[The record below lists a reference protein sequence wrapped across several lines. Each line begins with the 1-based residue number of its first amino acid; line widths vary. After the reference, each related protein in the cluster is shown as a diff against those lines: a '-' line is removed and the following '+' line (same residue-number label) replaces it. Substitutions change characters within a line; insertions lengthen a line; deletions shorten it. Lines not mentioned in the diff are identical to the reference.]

1 MEKKK
6 KKSTSKKVI
15 IPPQNNSS
23 LKTSTIVF
31 RALPKKPMLFPPN
44 HPTALPPSR
53 TQKEIIKKK
62 KNAIRKI
69 WSPPPHVRATSLC
82 VPPPRTAISKPF
94 LMESPSKDDKLHLHQ
109 HYFCICSPIA
119 YPTQCNNRN
128 LEATKMATNM
138 KWKMKSIRLHH
149 ACILK
154 ADF

>member
-1 MEKKK
+1 MKKK
-6 KKSTSKKVI
+6 KKKAPVK
-15 IPPQNNSS
+15 
-23 LKTSTIVF
+23 
-31 RALPKKPMLFPPN
+31 N
-44 HPTALPPSR
+44 HPPTKQLQPQTLNNCLSCTPQKANALSSQPPYSSAPF
-53 TQKEIIKKK
+53 QNSEGNNKKK

-109 HYFCICSPIA
+109 HYFCICSPVA

-138 KWKMKSIRLHH
+138 KWKMKSIRLHC